1 MSLWVIAATGATVLH
16 VPSHH
21 NECVSF
27 PPETRYARN
36 GAIHL
41 AYQVL
46 GSGPPNLLVVQSG
59 PNAHVDHN
67 WMEPSLA
74 RFIRQL
80 ASFSRLIL
88 YDNRGVGLSD
98 PVPGSAAPTMDEQV
112 DDIRAILDETGCQ
125 RTVLLGNLA
134 GCAPALVF
142 AATHPGRVESLI
154 LLGGYARLR
163 AGAGYPQGLDQAH
176 IDQIADAILGT
187 WGTGA
192 DLDLIAPTMAADA
205 DFRRWYAQ
213 IQRLSAS
220 PATAAA
226 MARQW
231 YEVDVRSVLPAIRV
245 PTLVIARAGN
255 AMFPAYHSRYLAEH
269 IAGAR
274 YIEFPDAD
282 LLYFTG
288 RADQVLG
295 AIEEF
300 VTGTRPLP
308 SPDRFLGTV
317 LFVDVAGS
325 TELAAEIGD
334 SRFRDLI
341 DDFHQLVRRQLDRYQ
356 GRLVDTAGDG
366 ALTLF
371 DSPARAIACA
381 GAMRDG
387 VRALGLQV
395 RAGVHTGEMEHGPGG
410 EIRGIAV
417 HTGARVAALAGPGE
431 ILVSRTIRDLVA
443 GAPIRLESR
452 GVHQLK
458 GVPGSWEVFAVAS

>member
-1 MSLWVIAATGATVLH
+1 MVVQGL
-16 VPSHH
+16 SHH
-21 NECVSF
+21 NGWVSI

-41 AYQVL
+41 AYQML
-46 GSGPPNLLVVQSG
+46 GAGAPNLLVVQSG
-59 PNAHVDHN
+59 PNSHVDCN

-74 RFIRQL
+74 RFIRRL

-125 RTVLLGNLA
+125 RAVLVGNMA

-154 LLGGYARLR
+154 LLSGYARLR
-163 AGAGYPQGLDQAH
+163 AGAGYPQGLDQAY
-176 IDQIADAILGT
+176 IDQVFDAILAT

-192 DLDLIAPTMAADA
+192 DLDLVAPAVAAD
-205 DFRRWYAQ
+205 DNFRRWYAQ
-213 IQRLSAS
+213 VQRMSAS
-220 PATAAA
+220 PATAVA

-231 YEVDVRSVLPAIRV
+231 YEVDVRGVLPAIKV
-245 PTLVIARAGN
+245 PTLVMARAAN
-255 AMFPAYHSRYLAEH
+255 VIFPVHHTRYLADH
-269 IAGAR
+269 IAGAK
-274 YIEFPDAD
+274 YIELPGAD
-282 LLYFTG
+282 LLYFVG
-288 RADQVLG
+288 DADQVLD

-300 VTGTRPLP
+300 VTGMRPLP

-317 LFVDVAGS
+317 LFVDVVSS
-325 TELAAEIGD
+325 TQLAAEIGD
-334 SRFRDLI
+334 SRFRELI
-341 DDFHQLVRRQLDRYQ
+341 DGFHQLMGRQLERYQ

-366 ALTLF
+366 ALALF

-381 GAMRDG
+381 EAVRDG
-387 VRALGLQV
+387 VRALGLRV

-410 EIRGIAV
+410 EVRGIAV
-417 HTGARVAALAGPGE
+417 HTGARVAALAAPDE

-458 GVPGSWEVFAVAS
+458 GVPGPWDVFAVIS

>member
-1 MSLWVIAATGATVLH
+1 MSI
-16 VPSHH
+16 
-21 NECVSF
+21 

-36 GAIHL
+36 GAVHL

-46 GSGPPNLLVVQSG
+46 GSGPPDLLVVQSG
-59 PNAHVDHN
+59 PNSHVDWN

-74 RFIRQL
+74 RFVRRL

-112 DDIRAILDETGCQ
+112 DDVRAILDETGCQ
-125 RTVLLGNLA
+125 RAVLMGNLA

-142 AATHPGRVESLI
+142 AATHPERVESLI

-163 AGAGYPQGLDQAH
+163 AGAGYPQGLDQAA
-176 IDQIADAILGT
+176 IDQIADAVLGT

-192 DLDLIAPTMAADA
+192 DLDLVAPAVAADGN
-205 DFRRWYAQ
+205 FRRWYAQ
-213 IQRLSAS
+213 VQRMSAS

-231 YEVDVRSVLPAIRV
+231 FEVDVRSVLPAIKMPV
-245 PTLVIARAGN
+245 LVMAQAAN
-255 AMFPAYHSRYLAEH
+255 VVFPVQHTRYLAEH
-269 IAGAR
+269 IAGAK
-274 YIEFPDAD
+274 YIEFPGAD
-282 LLYFTG
+282 LLYFAG
-288 RADQVLG
+288 GADQVLV

-300 VTGTRPLP
+300 VTGLRPLP

-317 LFVDVAGS
+317 LFVDVAAS
-325 TELAAEIGD
+325 TQLAAEIGD
-334 SRFRDLI
+334 SRFRELI
-341 DDFHQLVRRQLDRYQ
+341 EGFHQLVQRQLERYQ

-381 GAMRDG
+381 EAVRDG
-387 VRALGLQV
+387 VRALGLAV
-395 RAGVHTGEMEHGPGG
+395 RAGVHTGEMEHGPSG

>member
-1 MSLWVIAATGATVLH
+1 VASSVR
-16 VPSHH
+16 H
-21 NECVSF
+21 NGCVSD

-41 AYQVL
+41 AHQVL
-46 GSGPPNLLVVQSG
+46 GSGPPDLLVVQSG
-59 PNAHVDHN
+59 ANTHVDYV

-74 RFIRQL
+74 RFMRRL
-80 ASFSRLIL
+80 ASFSRLIT

-125 RTVLLGNLA
+125 RAVLVGNLA

-142 AATHPGRVESLI
+142 AATHPERVQSLI

-163 AGAGYPQGLDQAH
+163 AGAGYPQGLDQAD
-176 IDQIADAILGT
+176 IDQIAGAILGT

-192 DLDLIAPTMAADA
+192 DLDLIAPTMAASDE
-205 DFRRWYAQ
+205 FRRWYAQ
-213 IQRLSAS
+213 VQRMSAS
-220 PATAAA
+220 PATAVA

-231 YEVDVRSVLPAIRV
+231 FEADVRSVLPAIRV
-245 PTLVIARAGN
+245 PTLVLARAAN
-255 AMFPAYHSRYLAEH
+255 LLFPVQHTRYLAEH
-269 IAGAR
+269 IAGAK
-274 YIEFPDAD
+274 YIEFPEAD

-288 RADQVLG
+288 NAGQVLD

-300 VTGTRPLP
+300 VTGMRPLP

-325 TELAAEIGD
+325 TQLAAEIGD

-341 DDFHQLVRRQLDRYQ
+341 DGFHQMVARQLDRYQ

-381 GAMRDG
+381 EAVRDG

-395 RAGVHTGEMEHGPGG
+395 RAGVHTGEMEHGPAG
-410 EIRGIAV
+410 EVRGIAV

-443 GAPIRLESR
+443 GAPIRLDSR

-458 GVPGSWEVFAVAS
+458 GVPGSWEVFAVIS

>member
-1 MSLWVIAATGATVLH
+1 MRATARSIWPTRCWAAGRRICCWLGPGPAHTWTTRGR
-16 VPSHH
+16 SH
-21 NECVSF
+21 
-27 PPETRYARN
+27 R
-36 GAIHL
+36 
-41 AYQVL
+41 
-46 GSGPPNLLVVQSG
+46 
-59 PNAHVDHN
+59 
-67 WMEPSLA
+67 WA
-74 RFIRQL
+74 RFSRRL

-88 YDNRGVGLSD
+88 YDIRGVGLSD
-98 PVPGSAAPTMDEQV
+98 PVPGGAALAMDEQV

-125 RTVLLGNLA
+125 RAVLAGNSA
-134 GCAPALVF
+134 GCAPVLVF

-163 AGAGYPQGLDQAH
+163 AGDGYPQGLDQAR
-176 IDQIADAILGT
+176 IDQMAEAILGT

-192 DLDLIAPTMAADA
+192 DLDLIAPTVAAD
-205 DFRRWYAQ
+205 DNFRRWYAQ

-226 MARQW
+226 MIRLW
-231 YEVDVRSVLPAIRV
+231 YDFDARSVLPAIRV

-255 AMFPAYHSRYLAEH
+255 ATVPAHHSRYLADH
-269 IAGAR
+269 IAGAK
-274 YIEFPDAD
+274 YLEFPDAD
-282 LLYFTG
+282 LLYFLG
-288 RADQVLG
+288 HADQVLD

-308 SPDRFLGTV
+308 SPARFLGTV

-325 TELAAEIGD
+325 TRLAAEIGD

-341 DDFHQLVRRQLDRYQ
+341 EGFHQLVRRQLDRYQ

-366 ALTLF
+366 ALAVF

-381 GAMRDG
+381 EAVRDG
-387 VRALGLQV
+387 VRALGLQI

-410 EIRGIAV
+410 EVRGIAV

-431 ILVSRTIRDLVA
+431 VLVSRTIRDLVA

-452 GVHQLK
+452 GSHELK
-458 GVPGSWEVFAVAS
+458 GLPGSWEVFAVIS